1 MTVGKITIGS
11 FSHLTYLSQKALRL
25 YDKKGLL
32 VPGFK
37 DRFTGYRYYTVDQIE
52 TALKIKVLC
61 NLGFG
66 LSDISGILSAVDTGD
81 ERAVDLL
88 ISKRHQETMAEID
101 RLEKIKSL
109 LNEKRDFM
117 ELFRMNVSEPIIKDV
132 PAIRIFSARRTGTYE
147 EVCSEVSD
155 NLMKIIFNPENQ
167 KNGVKLTGPCFSICY
182 DDEYR
187 ENDADIEMAVPVS
200 GPVSSDDPSF
210 NVRTLPACRVIS
222 VIYKGPYEHEGFSV
236 AFGNAFKFISDN
248 GFEIA
253 GPDRQIYLNNP
264 DETKPED
271 CLTEIQIPVKE

>member
-1 MTVGKITIGS
+1 MTVGKITIGN

-132 PAIRIFSARRTGTYE
+132 PAVRIFSARRTGTYE

-155 NLMKIIFNPENQ
+155 NLMKIIFSPENQ
-167 KNGVKLTGPCFSICY
+167 KNGVKLTGPCMSICY